1 MDINCGLIVGGV
13 AIFLTALGY
22 GYKIHAD
29 RRHIK
34 LEKQDKEQHKHN
46 EERIVEL
53 EKKNGH
59 EQHQLDEH
67 KQEITELKKDKGEL
81 KDMVIKLQERIINCE
96 KNGHAK
102 KEALKPGGIPTP
114 PPAPKTNNP
123 TKKGSW
129 QEVHDQIKKRRKDLG
144 EEEN

>member
-1 MDINCGLIVGGV
+1 MDTNCGLIVGGV

-34 LEKQDKEQHKHN
+34 LEKQDKEQHYHN
-46 EERIVEL
+46 EERIKEL
-53 EKKNGH
+53 EKKNGA
-59 EQHQLDEH
+59 EQHQIDQLKTDLANE
-67 KQEITELKKDKGEL
+67 KKDKGEL

-102 KEALKPGGIPTP
+102 KEAPKPGGIPTP
-114 PPAPKTNNP
+114 P
-123 TKKGSW
+123 
-129 QEVHDQIKKRRKDLG
+129 D
-144 EEEN
+144 EE

>member
-46 EERIVEL
+46 ENRIKEL
-53 EKKNGH
+53 EKKNGY
-59 EQHQLDEH
+59 EQHQLDQH

-81 KDMVIKLQERIINCE
+81 KDLVIKLQERIINCE
-96 KNGHAK
+96 KGRHAK
-102 KEALKPGGIPTP
+102 QATPKPGEIPTP
-114 PPAPKTNNP
+114 PPPPKTNLSETQKS
-123 TKKGSW
+123 TKKS
-129 QEVHDQIKKRRKDLG
+129 R
-144 EEEN
+144 